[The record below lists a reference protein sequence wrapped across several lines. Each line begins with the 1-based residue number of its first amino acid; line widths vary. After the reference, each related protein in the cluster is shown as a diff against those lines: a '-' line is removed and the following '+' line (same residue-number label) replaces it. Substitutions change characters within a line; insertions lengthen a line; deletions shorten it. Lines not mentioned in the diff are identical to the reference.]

1 MRPVQSKKEGSGG
14 DPKAVMARDGSDSGS
29 ICCLG

>member
-14 DPKAVMARDGSDSGS
+14 DPKAAMARDGSDSGEFQDE
-29 ICCLG
+29 I